1 MDDKNKI
8 KNLQMKI
15 ENLLIEKDIQKRS
28 DALLRLENNKK
39 QEKMI
44 KDILKSKT
52 DDTKTECKKSCFYE
66 ILFTIFIL
74 LIFIY
79 FYKKYRSNLFI

>member
-1 MDDKNKI
+1 MDDENKI
-8 KNLQMKI
+8 KKLQMKI

-44 KDILKSKT
+44 NDILKSKT
-52 DDTKTECKKSCFYE
+52 DDR
-66 ILFTIFIL
+66 IRL
-74 LIFIY
+74 
-79 FYKKYRSNLFI
+79 KKYILPSVSIGRSW

>member
-1 MDDKNKI
+1 MDDENKI
-8 KNLQMKI
+8 KKLQMKI

-39 QEKMI
+39 QEKII

-52 DDTKTECKKSCFYE
+52 NDIKTDCKKSCFYE

-74 LIFIY
+74 LVFIY
-79 FYKKYRSNLFI
+79 FYKKYSSNSLV